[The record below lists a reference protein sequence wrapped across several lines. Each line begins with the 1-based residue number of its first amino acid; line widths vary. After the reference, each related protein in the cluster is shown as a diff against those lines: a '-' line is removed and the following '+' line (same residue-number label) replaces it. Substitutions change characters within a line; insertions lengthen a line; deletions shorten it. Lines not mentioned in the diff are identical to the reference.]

1 MSEPKPDTMLL
12 MGNIHTSGECITMR
26 AALDNLEDVL
36 GVFERFLQA
45 TGFVLDG
52 ELVIMSHT
60 LHDTPEAPST
70 SSIN

>member
-26 AALDNLEDVL
+26 ARLDNLEDVL
-36 GVFERFLQA
+36 DVFERFLQA

-52 ELVIMSHT
+52 QLVIMSET
-60 LHDTPEAPST
+60 LHGTPEAPGT
-70 SSIN
+70 TSIN

>member
-26 AALDNLEDVL
+26 AKLDNLEDVL

-52 ELVIMSHT
+52 SLVIMENE
-60 LHDTPEAPST
+60 LIGVDTPPHT
-70 SSIN
+70 TVN